1 MINKGKAPLTQGAI
15 YTLAQSGTDNLV
27 QWTEKQ
33 CITVNG
39 NGSDLHYYGI
49 WGKGKRKLI
58 SQVMALSL
66 IDVAKEL
73 GHEEMIPTYW
83 NTYHCQNRLVRVEN
97 RVFGPYCKN
106 RICTLCLANR
116 KAEMIRKYLPVLSQW
131 ENPYFVTLTVKS
143 CKKHR
148 LRAYILN
155 IKEALRKII
164 ETAKKRHQRGK
175 GPKCMGIM
183 AMESNFNP
191 KEETYNPHFHLIV
204 SSKEAGEFIV
214 TEWLKRSKKYY
225 TEKKAQFCKP
235 LKQKE
240 KGLIELIKYGSKIF
254 TEPDIKKAKGNG
266 KKTPHCIYV
275 AALHTIVRAMR
286 DIRVFERF
294 GFNLPKELKRET
306 KKQVISEYD
315 PFEYD
320 PKYMDWV
327 DREGAELLLGYR
339 PTRELLYLIDKKID
353 TIKN

>member
-1 MINKGKAPLTQGAI
+1 
-15 YTLAQSGTDNLV
+15 
-27 QWTEKQ
+27 
-33 CITVNG
+33 
-39 NGSDLHYYGI
+39 
-49 WGKGKRKLI
+49 
-58 SQVMALSL
+58 MALSL
-66 IDVAKEL
+66 IDVAREQ

-97 RVFGPYCKN
+97 RVCGPYCKN

-131 ENPYFVTLTVKS
+131 ENPYFVTLSVKS

-183 AMESNFNP
+183 AIESNFNP
-191 KEETYNPHFHLIV
+191 ITLTYNPHIHLIV
-204 SSKEAGEFIV
+204 SCKEIGEFIRA
-214 TEWLKRSKKYY
+214 EWMRRSKVNY
-225 TEKKAQFCKP
+225 TYKRGQFCEP
-235 LKQKE
+235 LYNRE

-254 TEPDIKKAKGNG
+254 TEPDIKKAKENG
-266 KKTPHCIYV
+266 KKTPHCIFV

-294 GFNLPKELKRET
+294 GFNLPKESKRAT
-306 KKQVISEYD
+306 NKQTITDYD
-315 PFEYD
+315 QFEYD

-339 PTRELLYLIDKKID
+339 PTKDLLELMLSINTKTL
-353 TIKN
+353 